1 MITTKTIPQIKSE
14 IKRHEGKKIAKR
26 IAFVPT
32 MGALHDGHL
41 ALVKKAQE
49 LADIV
54 VVSIFVNK
62 AQFNDLNDYKNYPRQ
77 DLEDLQKLE
86 KCGVD
91 LVFLPD
97 EKEMLG
103 DDFTKDS
110 GLKITPSKL
119 TNCLCGS
126 ARPGHFDG
134 VALIVSKLFDIVK
147 PDIAVFGQKDF
158 QQLAIVKELIK
169 NLNFNIE
176 IFAHETFREKS
187 GLAMSSRNQRL
198 LEANKIKAAEIF
210 RILLEIKNEVV
221 KNSESVEEI
230 LEKKSQELLEIGF
243 EKIDYLEIRTED
255 GLELVTKFD
264 TKKSS
269 RIFIAVYL
277 GGVRLID
284 NLEL

>member
-1 MITTKTIPQIKSE
+1 MIVTKTITQIKSE
-14 IKRHEGKKIAKR
+14 LKKHEGKR

-41 ALVKKAQE
+41 ALVKKARE

-77 DLEDLQKLE
+77 DLEDLEKLE

-103 DDFTKDS
+103 DDFSKDS
-110 GLKITPSKL
+110 GFKITPSKL
-119 TNCLCGS
+119 ANCLCGS

-158 QQLAIVKELIK
+158 QQLAIVKELVK
-169 NLNFNIE
+169 NLNLNIE

-221 KNSESVEEI
+221 KNSENVEEI

>member
-1 MITTKTIPQIKSE
+1 MIVTKTITQIKSE
-14 IKRHEGKKIAKR
+14 LKKHEGKR

-41 ALVKKAQE
+41 ALVKKARE

-77 DLEDLQKLE
+77 DLEDLEKLE
-86 KCGVD
+86 KCGAD

-119 TNCLCGS
+119 ANCLCGS

-147 PDIAVFGQKDF
+147 PEFSVFGQKVF
-158 QQLAIVKELIK
+158 KKLAIVKEMVK
-169 NLNFNIE
+169 NFN
-176 IFAHETFREKS
+176 
-187 GLAMSSRNQRL
+187 L
-198 LEANKIKAAEIF
+198 
-210 RILLEIKNEVV
+210 
-221 KNSESVEEI
+221 
-230 LEKKSQELLEIGF
+230 
-243 EKIDYLEIRTED
+243 
-255 GLELVTKFD
+255 
-264 TKKSS
+264 
-269 RIFIAVYL
+269 
-277 GGVRLID
+277 
-284 NLEL
+284 